1 MQRQRS
7 AASVGSPTRGA
18 VQTPKDQ
25 WIRRI
30 AAGTQ
35 RAQAVDMKSAFDS
48 PMTASL
54 MFAAPLLI
62 VSLIVPRAASAQDTP
77 TPEMAIDTPA
87 DTTTA
92 RGSAGRRRGR
102 PHRTT
107 QRLDQRAV
115 ERLLRASVETSL
127 APCDVAELDF
137 PPSLILPAGA
147 ATVASLATAPRASG
161 RITAPLIVT
170 VGDAETRVLVSA
182 RVVCPAPVVA
192 AGARVRI
199 VVVIG
204 AVRASAPGIVAQPGR
219 IGDEVRVTNIDTRV
233 QLRGRVVDA
242 GTVEVRP

>member
-30 AAGTQ
+30 GSGTQ
-35 RAQAVDMKSAFDS
+35 RADAVDMKSAFDS

-87 DTTTA
+87 DTA

-102 PHRTT
+102 THRTT

-219 IGDEVRVTNIDTRV
+219 IGDEVRVTNVDTRV

>member
-1 MQRQRS
+1 
-7 AASVGSPTRGA
+7 
-18 VQTPKDQ
+18 
-25 WIRRI
+25 
-30 AAGTQ
+30 
-35 RAQAVDMKSAFDS
+35 MKLAMDS

-54 MFAAPLLI
+54 MLAALLLIAPNAAPAQDR
-62 VSLIVPRAASAQDTP
+62 PTPDNTAAQDSAAQDTA
-77 TPEMAIDTPA
+77 THGRAA
-87 DTTTA
+87 
-92 RGSAGRRRGR
+92 RRRSR
-102 PHRTT
+102 TQRTT

-115 ERLLRASVETSL
+115 ERLLRDSVETSL
-127 APCDVAELDF
+127 APCEVTELDF
-137 PPSLILPAGA
+137 PPSLILPAGD

-219 IGDEVRVTNIDTRV
+219 VGDEVRVTNLDTRV
-233 QLRGRVVDA
+233 QLHGRVIDA

>member
-1 MQRQRS
+1 M
-7 AASVGSPTRGA
+7 
-18 VQTPKDQ
+18 K
-25 WIRRI
+25 I
-30 AAGTQ
+30 AI
-35 RAQAVDMKSAFDS
+35 S
-48 PMTASL
+48 SL
-54 MFAAPLLI
+54 VFAALL
-62 VSLIVPRAASAQDTP
+62 LLVPHVAPAQDTP
-77 TPEMAIDTPA
+77 AQDTPA
-87 DTTTA
+87 HDTAVQDTA
-92 RGSAGRRRGR
+92 AHGPAARRRGR
-102 PHRTT
+102 ARRTT

-115 ERLLRASVETSL
+115 ERLLRDSVETSL
-127 APCDVAELDF
+127 APCDVTELDF
-137 PPSLILPAGA
+137 PPSLILPAGD

-219 IGDEVRVTNIDTRV
+219 IGDEVRVTNIETRV
-233 QLRGRVVDA
+233 QLRGRVIDA

>member
-18 VQTPKDQ
+18 AQTPKGQ

-30 AAGTQ
+30 GPGTQ
-35 RAQAVDMKSAFDS
+35 RAQAVDMKSASDS
-48 PMTASL
+48 LVTASL
-54 MFAAPLLI
+54 MFAALLLI
-62 VSLIVPRAASAQDTP
+62 VPHAAPAQDRSTRDDAVPDNAAQDTA
-77 TPEMAIDTPA
+77 THGRAA
-87 DTTTA
+87 
-92 RGSAGRRRGR
+92 RRRGR
-102 PHRTT
+102 TQRTT

-115 ERLLRASVETSL
+115 ERLLRDSVETSL
-127 APCDVAELDF
+127 APCDVTELDF
-137 PPSLILPAGA
+137 PASLVLPAGD

-219 IGDEVRVTNIDTRV
+219 VGDEVRVTNVDTRV
-233 QLRGRVVDA
+233 QLRGRVIDA
-242 GTVEVRP
+242 GTIEVRP